1 MRTCD
6 RWWRLPGSRRE
17 PRWVPIGEELTSED
31 AGFTPGCSSQ
41 LEQTLT
47 ALREELAR
55 SEARWGEEVGKR
67 EGATQRRVE
76 RAQRESQDLKAEITM
91 QITDKGKLEEELQTC
106 K

>member
-1 MRTCD
+1 MADGGDCSEGGESQGGFQLERTC
-6 RWWRLPGSRRE
+6 RLYSCCE
-17 PRWVPIGEELTSED
+17 SC
-31 AGFTPGCSSQ
+31 CSVCPQ
-41 LEQTLT
+41 LEQTLA

-55 SEARWGEEVGKR
+55 SEARWGAEVGKR

-91 QITDKGKLEEELQTC
+91 HMSDKRKLQEELQTC